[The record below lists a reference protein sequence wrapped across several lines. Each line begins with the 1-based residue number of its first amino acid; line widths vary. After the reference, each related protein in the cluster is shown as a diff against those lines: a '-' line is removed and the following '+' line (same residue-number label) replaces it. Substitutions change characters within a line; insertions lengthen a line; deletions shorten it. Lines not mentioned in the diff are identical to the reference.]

1 MGALAARIVRVTFA
15 TLGLALVALVALVVG
30 TLLHLG
36 TPSGL
41 RAVAWGVNEGT
52 REVFRGRLE
61 VRHIESLG
69 TRGLRGLD
77 ARVLSPSGDTLAW
90 VSGASARA
98 NLPAM
103 VYGAV
108 SRDGPIVLS
117 LDELVIDHVAID
129 VSAIE
134 GPSKTT
140 VLALAD
146 AFAMRVQTPS
156 APDSGPTPTVA
167 IARIFVHHAWIY
179 GRPTKTLAVDAELRN
194 LEAAFRRD
202 SNALEVRL
210 LGTELLARQVL
221 GTTLTARTT
230 AALVLPTNADLLAH
244 ATATGTLGGVP
255 LAAEARLL
263 EGGRFEAR
271 AAMPV
276 TEGKTLAVVLPQLP
290 LQGPVALRAEAKGR
304 LEGPAEVDAKIRLG
318 AGEIAAHVD
327 AVLGKDIR
335 AQVAAEAKRI
345 EIVSFSPKAP
355 PSLLGLSAVARLHAP
370 ADGSPTGVAHATLA
384 DGSRIADQ
392 WLPPIRIDASLD
404 ATGRLVADLLAAEP
418 GARTSAHAELP
429 KGAPLSFAT
438 ATDVDLAALARAA
451 RPGRGTASL
460 TTHGT
465 LDVETLALDA
475 RAHVD
480 ARALEVGAVRLAGL
494 GADVMARGNASSP
507 SLHAELQGT
516 RLRVGETRIL
526 RRFEA
531 STDLSVDDGLT
542 FRASRISARSRGE
555 RLDISAPLVF
565 VRGDEAHVNGAR
577 IEGLGSPIVADATR
591 RGGHLAAH
599 VRANDLDLGK
609 LGRLVEEPALAGRV
623 SLNVDLHL
631 DDRDVEGDVRV
642 SIRDATLPT
651 LPHVRASID
660 ASLHSRQGRL
670 DLDVDLGGALQAR
683 ARLEHLTL
691 HGPALSIASWK
702 RAEGHGYAFADVDL
716 ARLGDSV
723 PALAILPFKF
733 VGGRGKVQTGFI
745 HGSSGRLPSVDVA
758 LSTSGLVLAARAEES
773 KPARVALR
781 GIDVAAEARI
791 DGTVGAT
798 ALSARLLDARGVLVF
813 FDGKGDIP
821 IDLLL
826 AGAPMND
833 MKEEWLS
840 HPFGMR
846 VTARERDLSDLAF
859 LSDLG
864 GLAGRGSF
872 DLSVEGTPN
881 APRLRLDLA
890 GRNLKLRGSNV
901 ASSLEAACRYD
912 GKVANVDA
920 TWTAGEGNTRIEA
933 RAVADVAHLLAGK
946 AVGAW
951 PWKADA
957 AATFVHFPLAL
968 VPTARDIRLRGALDG
983 KVSLVDLH
991 HDAKLDVSVDATSV
1005 TVAQAPIPR
1014 IRVRGSVRDG
1024 LAEGHVRVEQTD
1036 GYAELEG
1043 SAGLAWAAEL
1053 VPKIDPSRPLA
1064 ARFDAKAFRAAVL
1077 SPFTTNVLA
1086 DLDGRIDGSAKVR
1099 ADADGKNVHAEGTI
1113 VAKDFSFVLSAVG
1126 QEYRDVGATVRF
1138 MPSGILRI
1146 DDVHA
1151 SDGSGRVTGA
1161 AVARFDNLAF
1171 VAANGLLR
1179 IPKASPID
1187 LVTEGQS
1194 LGEVY
1199 GDVAMSVR
1207 NVRATKTLDVQ
1218 VDLPSLH
1225 LKLLESAGRQVQELK
1240 ARPDVRVGFAR
1251 GGILVPLALVKPKP
1265 VVDET
1270 EATKDTSTIAIA
1282 VRLGRDVEVR
1292 RGAQV
1297 AVQLTG
1303 TPVVHI
1309 SGGRTNVA
1317 GQLQLTGGAI
1327 DLSGRKFTVDK
1338 GTVTFG
1344 QDPKNPVVVATAT
1357 WIAADKSRV
1366 FADFVGPIRTGK
1378 LTLRSEPA
1386 RTQSE
1391 ILTLIAFGT
1400 TDGPSD
1406 APTNRGKAPSQG
1418 TQVATTLGGGAL
1430 TEGFDSALDS
1440 LTGIRTQ
1447 TRIDATNANN
1457 PRPELEVQVSRDISL
1472 RFAYV
1477 LGTPPPSEPDKS
1489 LGTVIFRFAP
1499 NWSLSTT
1506 VGDKGKATMDTM
1518 WQYRY

>member
-1 MGALAARIVRVTFA
+1 MRALAARIVRVTFA

-61 VRHIESLG
+61 VRHIESFG

-98 NLPAM
+98 SLPAM
-103 VYGAV
+103 VHGALFG
-108 SRDGPIVLS
+108 DGPMVLS
-117 LDELVIDHVAID
+117 LDELIIDHVAVD

-156 APDSGPTPTVA
+156 APDGGPAPTVE

-202 SNALEVRL
+202 SNALDVRL
-210 LGTELLARQVL
+210 FGTELLARQVL
-221 GTTLTARTT
+221 GTALTARTT

-244 ATATGTLGGVP
+244 ATATGTLAGVP
-255 LAAEARLL
+255 LAAEASLL

-271 AAMPV
+271 AAIPV
-276 TEGKTLAVVLPQLP
+276 TDGRALAVVLPQLP

-304 LEGPAEVDAKIRLG
+304 LEGPAELDAKIRIG
-318 AGEIAAHVD
+318 AGAIAAHVD
-327 AVLGKDIR
+327 AILGKDLH
-335 AQVAAEAKRI
+335 AQVAVEAKRI
-345 EIVSFSPKAP
+345 EIVSFSAKAP

-370 ADGSPTGVAHATLA
+370 ADGAPTGVVHATLA
-384 DGSRIADQ
+384 DGSQIADQ
-392 WLPPIRIDASLD
+392 VLPPIRIDASLD
-404 ATGRLVADLLAAEP
+404 AAGRLVADLLAAEP

-429 KGAPLSFAT
+429 KGAPLTFAT
-438 ATDVDLAALARAA
+438 ATEVDLAALARAA
-451 RPGRGTASL
+451 RPGRGTASVA
-460 TTHGT
+460 THGT
-465 LDVETLALDA
+465 LDLATLALDA

-480 ARALEVGAVRLAGL
+480 ARALEVGSVRLAGL
-494 GADVMARGNASSP
+494 GADVTARGNASSP

-516 RLRVGETRIL
+516 RLRVGKTQIL

-542 FRASRISARSRGE
+542 FRASRISAQSRGE
-555 RLDISAPLVF
+555 RLDISAPVVS
-565 VRGDEAHVNGAR
+565 VRGDEAHVHGAR

-599 VRANDLDLGK
+599 VRADDLDLGR
-609 LGRLVEEPALAGRV
+609 LGRLVEEPALSGRV

-631 DDRDVEGDVRV
+631 DDREVEGDVRV

-691 HGPALSIASWK
+691 HGPALSIDSWK
-702 RAEGHGYAFADVDL
+702 RAEGHGYVFADADL

-723 PALAILPFKF
+723 PALTTLPFRL
-733 VGGRGKVQTGFI
+733 VGGRAKVQGGI
-745 HGSSGRLPSVDVA
+745 LHDPSGLLPSVDVA
-758 LSTSGLVLAARAEES
+758 VSTRGLVLAARTEAS
-773 KPARVALR
+773 KPASVALR
-781 GIDVAAEARI
+781 GMDVAAEARI

-813 FDGKGDIP
+813 LDAKGEIP
-821 IDLLL
+821 IEALL
-826 AGAPMND
+826 AGASLDDLKATWLTRPMG
-833 MKEEWLS
+833 L
-840 HPFGMR
+840 R
-846 VTARERDLSDLAF
+846 VTARERNLTDLAF

-864 GLAGRGSF
+864 LTGRASF
-872 DLSVEGTPN
+872 DFSLEGTPN
-881 APRLRLDLA
+881 APRLRLDLS
-890 GRNLKLRGSNV
+890 GTNLKPRGSNL

-912 GKVANVDA
+912 GKTANVDA
-920 TWTAGEGNTRIEA
+920 TWTAKEGNARIEA

-957 AATFVHFPLAL
+957 TATFVHFPLAL
-968 VPTARDIRLRGALDG
+968 VPTAREIRVRGALDG

-991 HDAKLDVSVDATSV
+991 NDAKLDVSVDATSV
-1005 TVAQAPIPR
+1005 TVAQAPIPHIR
-1014 IRVRGSVRDG
+1014 IRASVRDG

-1036 GYAELEG
+1036 GYAELVG

-1138 MPSGILRI
+1138 MPSGVLRI

-1151 SDGSGRVTGA
+1151 SDGSGKVTGA

-1179 IPKASPID
+1179 IPKASSID

-1199 GDVAMSVR
+1199 GDVSMSVR
-1207 NVRATKTLDVQ
+1207 NIRATKTLDVQ

-1240 ARPDVRVGFAR
+1240 ARPDVRVGFVR
-1251 GGILVPLALVKPKP
+1251 GGILVPLALVTKKP
-1265 VVDET
+1265 VVEET
-1270 EATKDTSTIAIA
+1270 ETSKDTSTIAIA

-1309 SGGRTNVA
+1309 SGGRTNVT

-1327 DLSGRKFTVDK
+1327 DLSGRKFIVDK

-1357 WIAADKSRV
+1357 WTAADKSRV

-1430 TEGFDSALDS
+1430 TEGFDSALDG

-1506 VGDKGKATMDTM
+1506 VGDKGKATIDTM